1 MARRVL
7 LADDSVT
14 AQNMGRRIL
23 IDAGYE
29 VITVNNGSA
38 ALKKIAENKPD
49 LIIVDVYMPGY
60 GGLEVCSRVKE
71 TKETSRIPVLL
82 TVGKLEPFKPEEARK
97 ARADAFIVKP
107 FEASE
112 LLTALT
118 KLEDKIVPGPEPYKP
133 GRFAK
138 ALASVEGSADK
149 AESFGDVE
157 SGWKNR
163 LTIPPPHMKPAAHA
177 EPEPEA
183 VKPAAASV
191 ELGREEDFKPAEP
204 RGFERPLP
212 AGLPQ
217 DIRPEEIAAIAA
229 AAAALRGDL
238 KPEEKPAVSEVSVE
252 EPQQA
257 ESPAPPEAIAETQ
270 PQCEETA
277 GVEAVAAEVPR
288 EEEPVAQGEVV
299 AEAKPSEQPE
309 AEKVTGHDA
318 EVLAALA
325 SLTPANGD
333 YSSETREE
341 EPVTVAVG
349 AAVPE
354 LEAVGASYTG
364 PRWIAEAIS
373 VPIEEATRPLEQEM
387 YKAFAAFAAADGLKL
402 LGAVELAAPPAEAVP
417 EPIAPAEADAVAEPL
432 ALPTSEPVVAAESA
446 MAAAAGAGEIAAPVI
461 SQDVSALEVPASET
475 AEGEPRRE
483 AELAAAWENWRHIRQ
498 TIIGPDTA
506 PAMTEPETAA
516 EVKEEAAPVEA
527 RIEETKV
534 EEPETAESKVEEAK
548 PDEAVA
554 EIAPAEVQIEE
565 PQPEPV
571 AEAVVASPEPQPEA
585 KSDSETES
593 GDQADSP
600 EAIASIVDDM
610 LADLKPKLME
620 ELSKKL
626 SKGKKKK
633 KS

>member
-1 MARRVL
+1 
-7 LADDSVT
+7 
-14 AQNMGRRIL
+14 
-23 IDAGYE
+23 
-29 VITVNNGSA
+29 
-38 ALKKIAENKPD
+38 
-49 LIIVDVYMPGY
+49 
-60 GGLEVCSRVKE
+60 
-71 TKETSRIPVLL
+71 
-82 TVGKLEPFKPEEARK
+82 
-97 ARADAFIVKP
+97 
-107 FEASE
+107 
-112 LLTALT
+112 
-118 KLEDKIVPGPEPYKP
+118 
-133 GRFAK
+133 
-138 ALASVEGSADK
+138 
-149 AESFGDVE
+149 
-157 SGWKNR
+157 
-163 LTIPPPHMKPAAHA
+163 
-177 EPEPEA
+177 
-183 VKPAAASV
+183 
-191 ELGREEDFKPAEP
+191 
-204 RGFERPLP
+204 
-212 AGLPQ
+212 
-217 DIRPEEIAAIAA
+217 AIAA

-257 ESPAPPEAIAETQ
+257 ESPAPPEAIAESH

-446 MAAAAGAGEIAAPVI
+446 I
-461 SQDVSALEVPASET
+461 EVPASET